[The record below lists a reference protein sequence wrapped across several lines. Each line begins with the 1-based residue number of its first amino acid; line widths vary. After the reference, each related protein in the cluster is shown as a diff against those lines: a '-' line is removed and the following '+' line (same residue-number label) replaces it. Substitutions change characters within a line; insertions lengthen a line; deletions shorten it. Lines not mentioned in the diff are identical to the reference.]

1 MKIPKAPEPRF
12 TCEDFNKA
20 KAEWLAENPSG
31 DWDNLRTQTKNR
43 LAKEQKYHREFA
55 DMAKA
60 IRGRRK

>member
-1 MKIPKAPEPRF
+1 MKILKVTEPRF

-20 KAEWLAENPSG
+20 KAEWLAKNPDG

-55 DMAKA
+55 DLAKA
-60 IRGRRK
+60 IMTFRK